1 MKSVQIPYDL
11 FVGLVLYHLNGE
23 DDFDEE
29 IRQGLEKKLDAKE
42 ARVQIWE
49 ELLRVA
55 KPDSKFSWQFSEF
68 ICDYEGSEKGTA
80 LLTATDMY
88 KNARVIFI
96 TPDNNLET
104 LREQAFRDKKTVVM
118 TNYGITRGFFLIRH
132 GQIPEGKEE
141 IASLLD
147 GVSRY
152 WKHQTRAQ
160 LKEAVGHIDMMV
172 TGASAITPSGIR
184 FGKGHGYFDL
194 EYAMLSTVGLCDET
208 TAIVGAGH
216 DVQVVDVDVT
226 VEDYDTA
233 IDYIVTPTRLI
244 ETRHEYP
251 RPSTGIIW
259 SRLAPGMREQIRPIQ
274 ELWCKVPCK

>member
-1 MKSVQIPYDL
+1 M
-11 FVGLVLYHLNGE
+11 
-23 DDFDEE
+23 
-29 IRQGLEKKLDAKE
+29 EKKLDAKE

-118 TNYGITRGFFLIRH
+118 TNYGITRGFFLIRP

-141 IASLLD
+141 IASLL
-147 GVSRY
+147 
-152 WKHQTRAQ
+152 
-160 LKEAVGHIDMMV
+160 
-172 TGASAITPSGIR
+172 
-184 FGKGHGYFDL
+184 
-194 EYAMLSTVGLCDET
+194 
-208 TAIVGAGH
+208 
-216 DVQVVDVDVT
+216 DVDVT

-251 RPSTGIIW
+251 RPSKGIIW
-259 SRLAPGMREQIRPIQ
+259 SRLAPGMREQIPPIQ
-274 ELWCKVPCK
+274 ELWCKVHCK

>member
-1 MKSVQIPYDL
+1 MLTYTMDVLPESIWLRTTPGASAMGQPYVCTEAGQYLAQGHFSTARTHKESYLL
-11 FVGLVLYHLNGE
+11 FYTLRGAGLIEQG
-23 DDFDEE
+23 DD
-29 IRQGLEKKLDAKE
+29 
-42 ARVQIWE
+42 RV
-49 ELLRVA
+49 LLRA
-55 KPDSKFSWQFSEF
+55 GQ
-68 ICDYEGSEKGTA
+68 A
-80 LLTATDMY
+80 LLMDCRKPQRYATA
-88 KNARVIFI
+88 
-96 TPDNNLET
+96 P
-104 LREQAFRDKKTVVM
+104 
-118 TNYGITRGFFLIRH
+118 

-152 WKHQTRAQ
+152 WKHQTLAQ

-251 RPSTGIIW
+251 RPSKGIIW
-259 SRLAPGMREQIRPIQ
+259 SRLAPGMREQIPPIQ
-274 ELWCKVPCK
+274 ELWCKVHCK